1 MTVMTII
8 SILKTLI
15 LVSLFFVWVVRYS
28 NIVSEFKEYG
38 LPDWFRDV
46 MGIVKLTFGL
56 MIFQGAST
64 LVVLGAMGLAVL
76 MTAAVFMHIK
86 VKHAFFQMIPSL
98 SLLGAS
104 VFIVLQVA
112 T

>member
-1 MTVMTII
+1 MTVITIL

-28 NIVSEFKEYG
+28 NIVAEFKEYG

-46 MGIVKLTFGL
+46 MGIVKLTFAL
-56 MIFQGAST
+56 MIFQGSST

-76 MTAAVFMHIK
+76 MTAAVLMHIK
-86 VKHAFFQMIPSL
+86 VQHAFSQMIPSL